1 MDLSYRGYGVEHW
14 ELSPC
19 FNWIKKLFQLH
30 NFQFREYI
38 WVNQL
43 LFIFFHLISVGFT
56 RMCLLDN
63 RGILN
68 SLPQIYYGVDE

>member
-19 FNWIKKLFQLH
+19 FNWIKKLFRLH
-30 NFQFREYI
+30 NFHNF
-38 WVNQL
+38 